1 MVVALKSLEHATSPE
16 AGWLLGM
23 GSVWV
28 LTVVHGSQDCF
39 CGGVGRNQDSLI
51 VAPVTPPAFRQLSG
65 CFPVINKV
73 YT

>member
-28 LTVVHGSQDCF
+28 LTVVHGSQDFF
-39 CGGVGRNQDSLI
+39 CGGVRRNQDSLI
-51 VAPVTPPAFRQLSG
+51 GGSCDPS
-65 CFPVINKV
+65 CFQAALRMFPCN
-73 YT
+73 